1 MYISLLALDHF
12 RSWNHCII
20 KCNPTLNILY
30 GINGLGKTNI
40 VEAIEV
46 ISTGTS
52 HRSSATLPLIERGF
66 TSATIRLN
74 VENLNFNDSD
84 SCNSNSNDSD
94 NFDSNDSNTYEAT
107 LTNRGANRARIN
119 SGKSVYMRDIVGIIP
134 SVSFT
139 PRDQF
144 LVSGDPSQRRTF
156 LDQACSLL
164 VPGYAKNFQEY
175 KHIAKQRTALLKQL
189 GNNSSQNY
197 SYSENSFENNSE
209 NSSFYLNNTLSGLE
223 VWTGRFIEVGIFIT
237 QSRQKVVDE
246 LSKYFSSIVE
256 NITYSKQKANIV
268 YNPSFE
274 EVGKNNDEISLKN
287 YASKISEHFQRLY
300 AGEVSRGCNLIGP
313 HRDDFSLLLD
323 GFDAKDFASNGESWT
338 LALALKISLL
348 KALENKNQ
356 QKPIIILDDVFAQL
370 DENRRL
376 EILKFI
382 KNQGQV
388 FITVASL
395 NDIPQNSL
403 LSDNSFIDVSSL
415 IPSSENSFE
424 NKENIDEDHKSIIDD
439 ILLQRVNSSVN
450 NSVSNSSISTVSNS
464 VSNSDLNSNK
474 IDYSIDDSENICTEK
489 SGEIS

>member
-74 VENLNFNDSD
+74 VENLNFNDSNSCDSD
-84 SCNSNSNDSD
+84 SC
-94 NFDSNDSNTYEAT
+94 DSNTYEAT

-164 VPGYAKNFQEY
+164 IPGYAKNLQEY

-197 SYSENSFENNSE
+197 SYRENSFENNSE
-209 NSSFYLNNTLSGLE
+209 NSSLYLNNALSGLE

-246 LSKYFSSIVE
+246 LSKYFSSVVE

-338 LALALKISLL
+338 LALALKMSLL

-424 NKENIDEDHKSIIDD
+424 NNENIDEDHKSIIDD
-439 ILLQRVNSSVN
+439 ILLQRVNSSV
-450 NSVSNSSISTVSNS
+450 SNS
-464 VSNSDLNSNK
+464 VSNSIISSSLSSDLNSNK
-474 IDYSIDDSENICTEK
+474 TNCFIDDSENICAEK

>member
-84 SCNSNSNDSD
+84 K
-94 NFDSNDSNTYEAT
+94 FDSNDSNTYEAT

-246 LSKYFSSIVE
+246 LSKYFSSVVE

-338 LALALKISLL
+338 LALALKMSLL

-439 ILLQRVNSSVN
+439 ILLQRVN
-450 NSVSNSSISTVSNS
+450 NSVSNSSISS

>member
-74 VENLNFNDSD
+74 VENLNFNDSNSCDSD
-84 SCNSNSNDSD
+84 SC
-94 NFDSNDSNTYEAT
+94 DSNTYEAT

-164 VPGYAKNFQEY
+164 IPGYAKNLQEY

-197 SYSENSFENNSE
+197 SYRENSFENNSE
-209 NSSFYLNNTLSGLE
+209 NSSLYLNNALSGLE

-246 LSKYFSSIVE
+246 LSKYFSSVVE

-338 LALALKISLL
+338 LALALKMSLL

-424 NKENIDEDHKSIIDD
+424 NNENIDEDHKSIIDD
-439 ILLQRVNSSVN
+439 ILLQRVNSSV
-450 NSVSNSSISTVSNS
+450 SNS
-464 VSNSDLNSNK
+464 VSNSIISSSLSSDLNSNK
-474 IDYSIDDSENICTEK
+474 TNCFIDDSENICAEK
-489 SGEIS
+489 SVEIS